1 MWIRDYRRKY
11 GLNREGLGRLAKCS
25 GELIYILECGGI
37 THPGIADRIA
47 SVCGAGKNER
57 NSIIDEAHWGRSYR
71 QIPKY
76 RARGE
81 RAEKAYRLRLA
92 REQKE
97 KELAGQMRA
106 QAGQPTG
113 REAAGRL
120 AASTSAVPPR
130 SCDAPTGVGQPTPIV
145 AIDRHGH
152 IVSRYDDCAAASR
165 EYGMRESSIR
175 GRCEH
180 RVKKA
185 DEFAIHG
192 VTFRFAA
199 EWDELDED
207 ERLERAI
214 IAGRQASKANREKNR
229 SRIREPIQKEYSW
242 QGQTHSFS
250 DWAKIAGMHPQT
262 LYSRLQNGMSIAEA
276 LTKPV
281 QSRDR

>member
-76 RARGE
+76 RTRGE

-113 REAAGRL
+113 
-120 AASTSAVPPR
+120 
-130 SCDAPTGVGQPTPIV
+130 VGQPTPIV
-145 AIDRHGH
+145 AIDRNGH

-242 QGQTHSFS
+242 QGQSHSFA
-250 DWAKIAGMHPQT
+250 D
-262 LYSRLQNGMSIAEA
+262 
-276 LTKPV
+276 
-281 QSRDR
+281 